1 MQWLRVVLFAS
12 APLEVAIDRD
22 IAAVV
27 LESPTSMGDNIT
39 FVCSVFGSPRRPN
52 ATWEYIGPDEST
64 PVALPDSIT
73 PVETEISVTNLTST
87 ITIHRVQFSSRGV
100 YRCSAGQDVY
110 DDVRLVV
117 AGKA

>member
-1 MQWLRVVLFAS
+1 MQLLRVILLAA
-12 APLEVAIDRD
+12 APPEVAIDRD

-27 LESPTSMGDNIT
+27 LESPTSMGENIT
-39 FVCSVFGSPRRPN
+39 FICSVFGSPR
-52 ATWEYIGPDEST
+52 ATWEYIGPGESI

-73 PVETEISVTNLTST
+73 TVETNISVTNLTST
-87 ITIHRVQFSSRGV
+87 ITIHGVRFSSRGV
-100 YRCSAGQDVY
+100 YRCSAGQGVY